1 MKYKGIKILYD
12 DNHILVVNKPNGM
25 LSQKDNT
32 GDDSIIE
39 ILKEFIKQK
48 YDKPGNVFLG
58 SVHRLDRPTSGVMVF
73 AKTSKALTRLTV
85 ALKNKKFEKKYYAI
99 VEGKVREFEGRLEHY
114 LLKNNKKNTVS
125 AYSFPKERAKKAVL
139 EYKVLN
145 IYGEYSLL
153 DIKIITGRPHQIRVQ
168 LKEELFPIS
177 GDLKYGAKFKKGE
190 MDLCLHCHSL
200 SFAHPVKK
208 ENMVFRSL
216 PDFDKC
222 VWNYFIKYLS

>member
-1 MKYKGIKILYD
+1 MDYKGIKVLYD
-12 DNHILVVNKPNGM
+12 DNHIIVVNKPNGM
-25 LSQKDNT
+25 LSQKDVT

-39 ILKEFIKQK
+39 VLKEYLKKK
-48 YDKPGNVFLG
+48 YNKPGNVFLG

-73 AKTSKALTRLTV
+73 AKTSKALTRLTI
-85 ALKNKKFEKKYYAI
+85 ALKNKQFQKRYYAI
-99 VEGKVREFEGRLEHY
+99 VEGRVMEYEGKLEHY
-114 LLKNNKKNTVS
+114 LLKNSKKNTVS
-125 AYSFPKERAKKAVL
+125 AYNFPKDRAKKAVL
-139 EYKVLN
+139 EFKTLN

-168 LKEELFPIS
+168 LKEALFPIS

-190 MDLCLHCHSL
+190 MNLCLHCHSL
-200 SFAHPVKK
+200 SFEHPVKK
-208 ENMVFRSL
+208 EKMVFNSL